1 MVNYH
6 DKEAKNTQWIRTIIS
21 LINIVGKTGS
31 HMQKNETGPLTPYTK
46 NKMD

>member
-21 LINIVGKTGS
+21 LINVGKTGS